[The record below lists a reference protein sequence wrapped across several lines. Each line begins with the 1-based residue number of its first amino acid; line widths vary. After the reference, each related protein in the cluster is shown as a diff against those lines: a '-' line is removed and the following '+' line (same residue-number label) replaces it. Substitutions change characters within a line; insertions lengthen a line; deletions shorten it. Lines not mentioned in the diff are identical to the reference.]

1 MQGWGTVKSYKYQ
14 ISLFAVIGIFFF
26 ANLPFAFHYRINF
39 PLIEE
44 ICIYEATK
52 TVPSS
57 VVTKQKN
64 HKPVHMAVFRQP
76 SIGIYL
82 SALNTTVHKREK
94 LYISQNLH
102 PFSNKAPPVQ
112 S

>member
-1 MQGWGTVKSYKYQ
+1 MQGWGAVKSYKSH
-14 ISLFAVIGIFFF
+14 ISLFAVIGILFF
-26 ANLPFAFHYRINF
+26 ANLYFAFHYQNNF
-39 PLIEE
+39 SLIEKG
-44 ICIYEATK
+44 CAYEATK

-57 VVTKQKN
+57 IVTKQKN
-64 HKPVHMAVFRQP
+64 YKTVHMALFRQA
-76 SIGIYL
+76 SIAIYF
-82 SALNTTVHKREK
+82 SALNITVHKREK